1 MDVTVIRR
9 RVSRMVHRPWI
20 VEFALVFPL
29 YWGYEILRSHAP
41 HRVTLAFWNAR
52 AVEAFES
59 AHGLAIELSV
69 NRFVFDSTWLS
80 AVASVWYQLT
90 HEIVTLGVLLWLWFR
105 HRAAYRPLRTA
116 LVIATLAGLVIYWVV
131 PLAPP
136 RFSLPGAVDT
146 MLARPVLFAGWH
158 SVTHLENLYAAM
170 PSLHVAWATWCALAI
185 VVASRNPR
193 RQLAW
198 AYPAIT
204 TFVVLG
210 TANHYLLDT
219 VAGATD
225 VGAAWLIARG
235 VRRARSARSLLLVRD
250 QETVTGSA

>member
-1 MDVTVIRR
+1 MGSSAVVQRLV
-9 RVSRMVHRPWI
+9 RVSRRPWI
-20 VEFALVFPL
+20 VELSLVFPL
-29 YWGYEILRSHAP
+29 YWGYELLRSRAP
-41 HRVTLAFWNAR
+41 HRVALAFWNAHTL
-52 AVEAFES
+52 EAFER
-59 AHGLAIELSV
+59 AHGMAVELTF
-69 NRFVFDSTWLS
+69 NRFVFDNVWLS
-80 AVASVWYQLT
+80 AVTSIWYQLT

-105 HRAAYRPLRTA
+105 HPSSYRPLRTA
-116 LVIATLAGLVIYWVV
+116 LVVSTLAGLVVYWIV

-170 PSLHVAWATWCALAI
+170 PSLHVAWATWSALAI
-185 VVASRNPR
+185 VVASGHPR
-193 RQLAW
+193 RHLAW

-219 VAGATD
+219 IAGATD
-225 VGAAWLIARG
+225 VGLAWIVTWR
-235 VRRARSARSLLLVRD
+235 LVRGRWT
-250 QETVTGSA
+250 QSAPTAAQPTGAGSV